1 MSLVRDFPFTLT
13 AMEEHM
19 LITCSAPYLETT
31 AAYTTGSVGLIGA
44 KTTAGVLVSTGDI
57 GNLTTAANKQV
68 SSGGML
74 VATTFGKVIDRLRF
88 PIGARYGAAV
98 VGAWINSTRGSTEAD
113 RKLAVGVKLQ
123 HGDSS
128 GGGDL
133 ADYTTGNQADD
144 RMYFGSTL
152 RTTDMLAWDTEESS
166 GPVYAVSNPGYYDLR
181 GAKRYLRVVARVGKN
196 RVTTE
201 SSGDEHARVGA
212 TITFLAGDQLPQ
224 KADTTG
230 PFSSTTSTA

>member
-57 GNLTTAANKQV
+57 GNLSTAANKQV

-88 PIGARYGAAV
+88 PIAARYGAAV
-98 VGAWINSTRGSTEAD
+98 VSAWINSTRGSTEAD

-152 RTTDMLAWDTEESS
+152 RT
-166 GPVYAVSNPGYYDLR
+166 
-181 GAKRYLRVVARVGKN
+181 
-196 RVTTE
+196 
-201 SSGDEHARVGA
+201 
-212 TITFLAGDQLPQ
+212 
-224 KADTTG
+224 
-230 PFSSTTSTA
+230 